1 MGFAEYHSLHKLE
14 ISSIKS
20 NGSLSRKRLYP
31 LDPSSN
37 TDCGCLVGEFVCVWP
52 FEVKAPF
59 SGITSLSSQGKGV
72 EPVIFRQVKKWS
84 ETLPNRF
91 NLFSVNINWQGSN
104 LNGFA
109 FN

>member
-1 MGFAEYHSLHKLE
+1 MAV
-14 ISSIKS
+14 
-20 NGSLSRKRLYP
+20 
-31 LDPSSN
+31 
-37 TDCGCLVGEFVCVWP
+37 CLVRDYILLILLPTLIVVAWLGEFVCVWP